1 MDEKYKNGEKF
12 YEITFELPVRKGDKE
27 EKIASEMI
35 TLLPEAR
42 NVCVIPCEMYKED
55 YPRLSVSKNNLNRT
69 IWNTKEKS
77 QILKK

>member
-12 YEITFELPVRKGDKE
+12 YEITFELPVRKGDTE
-27 EKIASEMI
+27 EKVASEMI

-42 NVCVIPCEMYKED
+42 NVKVIPCEIYKED
-55 YPRLSVSKNNLNRT
+55 YPRLSVSKKDLNFVV
-69 IWNTKEKS
+69 WNVKEKS